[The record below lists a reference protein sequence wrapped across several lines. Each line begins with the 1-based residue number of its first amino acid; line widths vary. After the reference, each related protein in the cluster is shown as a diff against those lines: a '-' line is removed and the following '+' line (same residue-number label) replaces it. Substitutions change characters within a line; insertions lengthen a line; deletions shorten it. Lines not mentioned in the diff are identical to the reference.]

1 VYNGALTTFDSLIY
15 ESFGFT
21 NLEVILFSMPTY
33 ALTFTMIIGMGFVV
47 YYFPGLRF
55 PVALA
60 SQAIVAFV
68 LFFTGLANV
77 GKWAKWAVFM
87 WSIMDTV
94 ATFVMAWPVISI
106 NVAGRTKK
114 AFFGASSLISYCVG
128 NLVGAQIMRPSDAPR
143 YTKGLTA
150 AAVILIA
157 NIVLTANWWWYYVRE
172 NRKRR
177 AENAGMTEEERVKQ
191 AEVNGVRDLTDRQNR
206 QFVYMC

>member
-1 VYNGALTTFDSLIY
+1 V
-15 ESFGFT
+15 
-21 NLEVILFSMPTY
+21 
-33 ALTFTMIIGMGFVV
+33 
-47 YYFPGLRF
+47 
-55 PVALA
+55 
-60 SQAIVAFV
+60 FV
-68 LFFTGLANV
+68 LLFAGLANV